1 MRRLVAGLAALAG
14 LAAPAGA
21 AVDPFHLAVER
32 DARAAASRG
41 AAVDA
46 ARLYRIACFGM
57 LDEPERLG
65 ACTVRLALAQHETGD
80 REGFRESWNR
90 LATVEERFQG
100 LSRAAVEEG
109 EKQELA
115 RAARAW
121 LTAEQ
126 LRAIPALGSAEPAA
140 AAPSAED
147 HARLAAARELLA
159 GQPAREELAAALTAV
174 RPIADA
180 WPADP
185 APARLAGDLA
195 YRAALWPVCAEYYRR
210 AGAPGFDAP
219 LARFY
224 MAVCLYETGARGEAA
239 ELLAPVAARLRPTP
253 FVAAYLERILGASS
267 LP

>member
-109 EKQELA
+109 ERQELA

-140 AAPSAED
+140 AAPPVSAAEARRSAPSAPAADPPAAASPPPAAAAPRAED

-159 GQPAREELAAALTAV
+159 GQPAREELTAALT
-174 RPIADA
+174 
-180 WPADP
+180 
-185 APARLAGDLA
+185 
-195 YRAALWPVCAEYYRR
+195 
-210 AGAPGFDAP
+210 
-219 LARFY
+219 
-224 MAVCLYETGARGEAA
+224 
-239 ELLAPVAARLRPTP
+239 
-253 FVAAYLERILGASS
+253 
-267 LP
+267 